1 MLWMDAVKKE
11 MEAVRIAFKIIGEN
25 EPLPGY
31 QEIPCHLIFTIKM
44 EDFRRKARYITGGH
58 RTEAPAT
65 LTYASVV
72 SRDTVHIALT
82 LAALNGLEVKTSD
95 IQNAYL
101 TAPCAEKIWT
111 RLGPEFGPD
120 QGRRA
125 IIVSVERISLGSL
138 RQSLR
143 ITVALS
149 LILVLFSVGYGV
161 PISQYVSIYSLIYY
175 EQRSLRD
182 RSTTR

>member
-1 MLWMDAVKKE
+1 MHVWGSCRRRLGTWSA
-11 MEAVRIAFKIIGEN
+11 
-25 EPLPGY
+25 
-31 QEIPCHLIFTIKM
+31 IP
-44 EDFRRKARYITGGH
+44 
-58 RTEAPAT
+58 
-65 LTYASVV
+65 SVV
-72 SRDTVHIALT
+72 T
-82 LAALNGLEVKTSD
+82 
-95 IQNAYL
+95 
-101 TAPCAEKIWT
+101 
-111 RLGPEFGPD
+111 
-120 QGRRA
+120 
-125 IIVSVERISLGSL
+125 VERISLGSL

>member
-1 MLWMDAVKKE
+1 MILQLFVTVAAARTNLILVCSQCIQI
-11 MEAVRIAFKIIGEN
+11 R
-25 EPLPGY
+25 
-31 QEIPCHLIFTIKM
+31 QEQTQTM
-44 EDFRRKARYITGGH
+44 T
-58 RTEAPAT
+58 RTAMA
-65 LTYASVV
+65 
-72 SRDTVHIALT
+72 HIAAWLSS
-82 LAALNGLEVKTSD
+82 LSWG
-95 IQNAYL
+95 
-101 TAPCAEKIWT
+101 TATPVT
-111 RLGPEFGPD
+111 FGKS
-120 QGRRA
+120 GT
-125 IIVSVERISLGSL
+125 VERISLGSL